1 MEEYIGS
8 VWHKLITRQASLE
21 YPDAA
26 VQLADIS
33 PELAIYFRALGGET
47 GKLVEPSAHRFS
59 PGYQRLVDKLA
70 GRLRFTPAW
79 QDERG
84 LRLPVSMAL
93 FPEQDLNE
101 QAYFWLTALAAQLTD
116 IRQWSKDNQQAT
128 QNLLNRRRG
137 LAKHYQRLCEAYCEL
152 RRQYYGNK
160 VHAAELALQQALM
173 QPGSVAHLP
182 KESRQLLPVM
192 LWLYPSPL
200 LDVNGATDPE
210 NDHIPGNTSGNKK
223 KAPIGRKPAQRTD
236 DEKQTDGLLVF
247 KLESLFSWTEHV
259 NVDRPQEED
268 LDDDVSAA
276 ADDLDIITLSRQRR
290 AGAGKIR
297 FDLDL
302 PSPASDDLAVGDGI
316 RLPEWDFRKQ
326 QLRPDYCLLQPMLA
340 DDAEDT
346 PLPQELRNDVRSV
359 TRAFAQLNPAKQWQN
374 RQPQGDELDLDHWI
388 RHITQ
393 PQQGQEEAACF
404 RQKQTHY
411 RDLSCL
417 LLADLSMSTD
427 CALDNNS
434 RVIDVI
440 RQALLVFSESLSN
453 TGDQLGIYGFSSV
466 RNKQVRYHIL
476 KNFSEPHS
484 GYVRG
489 RIMATKP
496 GFYTRMGSA
505 IRQSVEVL
513 RLQKTEQKLLLIIS
527 DGKPNDIDQYEGRYG
542 IEDTRHAFLQAKREG
557 IKPFCVTIDS
567 EANDYLPYIF
577 GEQGY
582 CIVTDPTRLSRI
594 LPRLYIQLTQH

>member
-21 YPDAA
+21 YPEAA
-26 VQLADIS
+26 VQLMDVG
-33 PELAIYFRALGGET
+33 PELAVYFRALGGEA
-47 GKLVEPSAHRFS
+47 GKTVETSAHRFTA
-59 PGYQRLVDKLA
+59 GYQRLVDKLA

-79 QDERG
+79 QDERS
-84 LRLPVSMAL
+84 LRLPPTMAL
-93 FPEQDLNE
+93 FPDQTLNE
-101 QAYFWLTALAAQLTD
+101 KAYFWLTALAAQLPEV
-116 IRQWSKDNQQAT
+116 RHWSYDNQQAT
-128 QNLLNRRRG
+128 LSVLRQRRG
-137 LAKHYQRLCEAYCEL
+137 LAKHYQQLCEAYCEL
-152 RRQYYGNK
+152 RLQYYGRK
-160 VHAAELALQQALM
+160 THVAEDLLQQALL
-173 QPGSVAHLP
+173 QPGTVEHLP
-182 KESRQLLPVM
+182 KQSRQLLPVM

-200 LDVNGATDPE
+200 LDVTGVADAPE
-210 NDHIPGNTSGNKK
+210 DEKPGTSSSNRK
-223 KAPIGRKPAQRTD
+223 KAAIGRKPAQRSD

-247 KLESLFSWTEHV
+247 KLESLFSWTEQV

-268 LDDDVSAA
+268 LDDDVAAA

-302 PSPASDDLAVGDGI
+302 PSPASDDLAVGNGI

-340 DDAEDT
+340 DDVADT
-346 PLPQELRNDVRSV
+346 PLPEALRNDVRSV

-374 RQPQGDELDLDHWI
+374 RQPQGDELDLNHWI
-388 RHITQ
+388 QHITQ
-393 PQQGQEEAACF
+393 PQQSQEEAACF
-404 RQKQTHY
+404 RAKQSHY

-427 CALDNNS
+427 CALDQNT

-453 TGDQLGIYGFSSV
+453 TGDQLGVYGFSSV
-466 RNKQVRYHIL
+466 RNKQVRYHVL
-476 KNFSEPHS
+476 KNFNEPYS

-513 RLQKTEQKLLLIIS
+513 KLQKTEQKLLLIIS

-542 IEDTRHAFLQAKREG
+542 IEDTRHAFLQAKRQG

-567 EANDYLPYIF
+567 EASEYLPYIF

-582 CIVTDPTRLSRI
+582 CIVTDPTRLSQI
-594 LPRLYIQLTQH
+594 LPRLYIQLTQQ

>member
-21 YPDAA
+21 YPEASIK
-26 VQLADIS
+26 LADIG
-33 PELAIYFRALGGET
+33 PELSIYFRALGGEA
-47 GKLVEPSAHRFS
+47 GKLVEPSAHRFT

-79 QDERG
+79 QDERS

-93 FPEQDLNE
+93 FPEQSLNE
-101 QAYFWLTALAAQLTD
+101 QAYFWLTALGAQLSQV
-116 IRQWSKDNQQAT
+116 RHWSKDNQRAT
-128 QNLLNRRRG
+128 QGLLSQRRG
-137 LAKHYQRLCEAYCEL
+137 LAKSYRQLCETYCEL
-152 RRQYYGNK
+152 RRQYYGHK
-160 VHAAELALQQALM
+160 LHSAEHALQQALL
-173 QPGSVAHLP
+173 QPGSVEHLP

-200 LDVNGATDPE
+200 LDVAGAADTDPDE
-210 NDHIPGNTSGNKK
+210 VPGSSPDKQK

-268 LDDDVSAA
+268 LDDDVAAA

-290 AGAGKIR
+290 ASAGKIR

-326 QLRPDYCLLQPMLA
+326 RLRPDYCLLQPMLA
-340 DDAEDT
+340 DDAENI
-346 PLPQELRNDVRSV
+346 PLPHDLRNDVRSIS
-359 TRAFAQLNPAKQWQN
+359 RAFAQLNPAKQWQN
-374 RQPQGDELDLDHWI
+374 RQPQGDELDLNQWI
-388 RHITQ
+388 QHITQ
-393 PQQGQEEAACF
+393 THQGQEEAACF
-404 RQKQTHY
+404 RAKQSCY

-427 CALDNNS
+427 CALDNNT

-440 RQALLVFSESLSN
+440 RQAMLVFSESLSN

-466 RNKQVRYHIL
+466 RNKQIRYHIL
-476 KNFSEPHS
+476 KNFDEPYS

-489 RIMATKP
+489 RIMAIKP

-505 IRQSVEVL
+505 IRQSTEIL
-513 RLQKTEQKLLLIIS
+513 KLQKSEQKLLLVIS

-577 GEQGY
+577 GEKGF
-582 CIVTDPTRLSRI
+582 CIVTDPTRLIHI
-594 LPRLYIQLTQH
+594 LPKLYIQLTQA

>member
-21 YPDAA
+21 YPSAA
-26 VQLADIS
+26 VELTDIG
-33 PELAIYFRALGGET
+33 PELAIYFRALGGEA
-47 GKLVEPSAHRFS
+47 GKVIEASAHRFT
-59 PGYQRLVDKLA
+59 PGYQRIVDKLA

-79 QDERG
+79 QDERS
-84 LRLPVSMAL
+84 LRLPATMAM
-93 FPEQDLNE
+93 FPEQHLNE
-101 QAYFWLTALAAQLTD
+101 RAYFWLTALAAHLAEV
-116 IRQWSKDNQQAT
+116 RHWSRDNQLAT
-128 QNLLNRRRG
+128 QRLLGRRRG
-137 LAKHYQRLCEAYCEL
+137 LAKHYEQLSESYCQL
-152 RRQYYGNK
+152 RQQYYGRK
-160 VHAAELALQQALM
+160 ADSAEQALQQALL
-173 QPGSVAHLP
+173 QPGSIDHLP
-182 KESRQLLPVM
+182 RESRQLLPVM

-200 LDVNGATDPE
+200 LGV
-210 NDHIPGNTSGNKK
+210 TSGSDPAPDDDPGASSGPRK
-223 KAPIGRKPAQRTD
+223 KARIGRKPAQRTD

-259 NVDRPQEED
+259 NVDRPEEES
-268 LDDDVSAA
+268 LDDDPAA
-276 ADDLDIITLSRQRR
+276 VADDLDIITLSRHRR
-290 AGAGKIR
+290 ASAGTIR
-297 FDLDL
+297 FDMDL

-340 DDAEDT
+340 DDAEDI
-346 PLPQELRNDVRSV
+346 PLPDELRKDVLSV
-359 TRAFAQLNPAKQWQN
+359 SRAFAQLNPAKQWQS
-374 RQPQGDELDLDHWI
+374 RQPQGDELDLNHWI
-388 RHITQ
+388 QHITQ
-393 PQQGQEEAACF
+393 PQQSQEEANCF
-404 RQKQTHY
+404 RTKQSHY

-427 CALDNNS
+427 CALDNNT

-440 RQALLVFSESLSN
+440 RQALLVFSESLSK
-453 TGDQLGIYGFSSV
+453 TGDQLGVYGFSSV
-466 RNKQVRYHIL
+466 RNKQIRYHVL
-476 KNFSEPHS
+476 KNFSEPYS

-505 IRQSVEVL
+505 IRQSTEVL

-567 EANDYLPYIF
+567 EANEYLPYIF
-577 GEQGY
+577 GEQGF
-582 CIVTDPTRLSRI
+582 CIVTDPTRLTQI
-594 LPRLYIQLTQH
+594 LPRLYIQLTQQ